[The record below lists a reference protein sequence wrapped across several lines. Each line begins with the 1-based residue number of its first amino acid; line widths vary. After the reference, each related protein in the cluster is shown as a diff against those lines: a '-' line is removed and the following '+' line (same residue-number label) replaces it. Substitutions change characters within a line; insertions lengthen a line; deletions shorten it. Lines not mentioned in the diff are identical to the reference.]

1 MSLKNINTSPKFTR
15 YLVAERAF
23 EEKPL
28 VTVDVG
34 ARGGFEK
41 HWAAYGDQIKL
52 IGFEADA
59 EECERLNQQ
68 GAGPGQ
74 RFYPYALHQD
84 KGRRNFY
91 STAYPSSSSFYQPD
105 MKELQRFPDRIN
117 LTVVDTIP
125 LETIDF
131 DSFANEN
138 NIDYVDFI
146 KLDTESAELDILK
159 GAADFL
165 RKSVTGLSIEI
176 WFQPWHSGQPVFSDV
191 DSYLRGL
198 GFRLYDLEV
207 YRVSREALPEVTT
220 SPIPGPS
227 KQGQVIS
234 GEVLY
239 LRDGTSEIEQKNRPG
254 DRWDEV
260 RILKLASIMELFNLP
275 DCAIELIQA
284 AQREGIIRDR
294 DTNKLIDLL
303 VPGIRG
309 KQVPYNAYLE
319 LTREA
324 KQRGYTGNTQRAKS
338 FLVRL
343 LPRFVRESLYNI
355 LTRLRDMI
363 NGILE

>member
-15 YLVAERAF
+15 YLITERAF
-23 EEKPL
+23 EKKPL

-41 HWAAYGDQIKL
+41 HWATYGDQIRL
-52 IGFEADA
+52 IGFEADT

-68 GAGPGQ
+68 GLGPGK

-91 STAYPSSSSFYQPD
+91 STAYPASSSFYQPD
-105 MKELQRFPDRIN
+105 MKELQRFPDRTN

-138 NIDYVDFI
+138 NIDHVDFI
-146 KLDTESAELDILK
+146 KLDAESAELDILK
-159 GAADFL
+159 GAAGFL
-165 RKSVTGLSIEI
+165 SKSVIGLSIEI
-176 WFQPWHSGQPVFSDV
+176 WFQPWHLRQPVFSDV
-191 DSYLRGL
+191 DSYLGGL

-227 KQGQVIS
+227 KRGQVIS

-239 LRDGTSEIEQKNRPG
+239 LRDGTCEIENTNLPV
-254 DRWDEV
+254 DDWDEV

-284 AQREGIIRDR
+284 TQRKGLICDR
-294 DTNKLIDLL
+294 DTNKLVDLL
-303 VPGIRG
+303 TPGERG
-309 KQVPYNAYLE
+309 KQVSYNAYLE
-319 LTREA
+319 LVREA

-338 FLVRL
+338 LLVRL
-343 LPRFVRESLYNI
+343 LPRFACESIYTV
-355 LTRLRDMI
+355 LTKLRDMI